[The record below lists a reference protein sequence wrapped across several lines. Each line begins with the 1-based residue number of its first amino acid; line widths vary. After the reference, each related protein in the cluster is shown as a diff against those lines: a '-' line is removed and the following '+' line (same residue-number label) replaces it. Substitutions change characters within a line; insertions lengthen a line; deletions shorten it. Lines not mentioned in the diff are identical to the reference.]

1 MDVIVTILSF
11 LALISLIVGIHE
23 LGHFSVARYYNIHVI
38 KFKIGFGKELYS
50 FQDKNNCKY
59 SLGILPLGGYVQM
72 LGENV
77 ITEENDNSELKNKKS
92 YLDAALYQRA
102 AVTIAGPLANFLT
115 AILIFFLI
123 SIIGTSQLGPYVG
136 GVKQDSLASSA
147 NIQFMDKIVS
157 IDEIEVKTFNDINL
171 TLSNRIGDTGDIKIG
186 FIKKGSNYN
195 SYSTVSIENWL
206 ADSDQSNLAKSFGIE
221 PLVPPVIG
229 GLLENGP
236 AYHAGLQAGDLIQS
250 INGKPIN
257 SWSELSESIN
267 KASNENISISV
278 LRENETFLF
287 TLRAENVDLDGVNR
301 GRIGIYA
308 SNDFNQ
314 WPKEILFKKKENLFH
329 AFLSGFTETYK
340 ITKLILVSIIK
351 MINGSVSAEN
361 IGGPIMIAEI
371 SGTAAKAGLLAF
383 LSMIA
388 ILSINLG
395 LINLFPIPV
404 LDGGQ
409 LLLIAIEK
417 VRGSPVPE
425 IFLEYS
431 LRIGI
436 FLVASLMIFAFFN
449 DIVRL
454 I

>member
-1 MDVIVTILSF
+1 M
-11 LALISLIVGIHE
+11 
-23 LGHFSVARYYNIHVI
+23 
-38 KFKIGFGKELYS
+38 
-50 FQDKNNCKY
+50 
-59 SLGILPLGGYVQM
+59 
-72 LGENV
+72 
-77 ITEENDNSELKNKKS
+77 
-92 YLDAALYQRA
+92 
-102 AVTIAGPLANFLT
+102 T
-115 AILIFFLI
+115 AIFIFFLI

-195 SYSTVSIENWL
+195 SDSSVSIEIWL

-250 INGKPIN
+250 INGKSIN

-340 ITKLILVSIIK
+340 ITKLILVSIVK

-395 LINLFPIPV
+395 LINLFPIPI

-436 FLVASLMIFAFFN
+436 LLVASLMIFAFFN

>member
-1 MDVIVTILSF
+1 MIIY
-11 LALISLIVGIHE
+11 LI
-23 LGHFSVARYYNIHVI
+23 
-38 KFKIGFGKELYS
+38 
-50 FQDKNNCKY
+50 
-59 SLGILPLGGYVQM
+59 
-72 LGENV
+72 
-77 ITEENDNSELKNKKS
+77 ND
-92 YLDAALYQRA
+92 Y
-102 AVTIAGPLANFLT
+102 
-115 AILIFFLI
+115 
-123 SIIGTSQLGPYVG
+123 
-136 GVKQDSLASSA
+136 
-147 NIQFMDKIVS
+147 
-157 IDEIEVKTFNDINL
+157 
-171 TLSNRIGDTGDIKIG
+171 
-186 FIKKGSNYN
+186 FIM
-195 SYSTVSIENWL
+195 
-206 ADSDQSNLAKSFGIE
+206 
-221 PLVPPVIG
+221 
-229 GLLENGP
+229 
-236 AYHAGLQAGDLIQS
+236 
-250 INGKPIN
+250 
-257 SWSELSESIN
+257 
-267 KASNENISISV
+267 
-278 LRENETFLF
+278 
-287 TLRAENVDLDGVNR
+287 NVDFS
-301 GRIGIYA
+301 IWF
-308 SNDFNQ
+308 SF
-314 WPKEILFKKKENLFH
+314 